1 MDTPLDSAVQLEIRT
16 LISNSLEE
24 QDSALVPCFYAIT
37 GSYLYGTVTPSSDID
52 VRGFHCA
59 PGKQYLLFEQPASQY
74 SVSMELEEVDS
85 EIDLTSYELREFGQ
99 MIAKS
104 DFTTVELLYSDRFL
118 INEVPA
124 EIDGLEATIEE
135 FLPAQLPYRYE
146 GMVKSL
152 HPEEAHIDTNS
163 TTPLDLKPYIY
174 SLRGALAAQ
183 YVVQN
188 NTVEPK
194 LTTLAAAL
202 LDRNEV
208 AIVRSSFKIYR
219 MMLCQQIRQSYSPK
233 SMISRNE
240 NWRIYPRFR
249 CRTIRVKNIETNLQ
263 PGCWK
268 SGSQLKLGNWSGH
281 FARRPKADLSTMM
294 GPACRAHHV

>member
-208 AIVRSSFKIYR
+208 AIVQEFI
-219 MMLCQQIRQSYSPK
+219 Q
-233 SMISRNE
+233 
-240 NWRIYPRFR
+240 
-249 CRTIRVKNIETNLQ
+249 NLQ
-263 PGCWK
+263 NDALSANSTELLTEIHDITERELENIPAVSMSDDSREK
-268 SGSQLKLGNWSGH
+268 YRDQLATWMLEV
-281 FARRPKADLSTMM
+281 RESTET
-294 GPACRAHHV
+294 R